1 MGDQTI
7 YQRIEALIKDRG
19 MTKKAFCEKLK
30 ISSGNLGDWRRGK
43 TTPGTTHLIQISDFF
58 NVSLDWLMKGIKPGE
73 GVLQEQKAAYFFG
86 VMGPLNCQ
94 AEDLETEEQNFILE
108 YVEFAKYRKQKSKKD
123 KTKPE

>member
-43 TTPGTTHLIQISDFF
+43 TTPGTAHLIQISDFF
-58 NVSLDWLMKGIKPGE
+58 NVSLDWLMKGIKPG
-73 GVLQEQKAAYFFG
+73 KAYFRSRRLLIFWSDG
-86 VMGPLNCQ
+86 
-94 AEDLETEEQNFILE
+94 ATELPG
-108 YVEFAKYRKQKSKKD
+108 RRS
-123 KTKPE
+123 

>member
-43 TTPGTTHLIQISDFF
+43 QRRVPLI
-58 NVSLDWLMKGIKPGE
+58 
-73 GVLQEQKAAYFFG
+73 
-86 VMGPLNCQ
+86 
-94 AEDLETEEQNFILE
+94 
-108 YVEFAKYRKQKSKKD
+108 
-123 KTKPE
+123 